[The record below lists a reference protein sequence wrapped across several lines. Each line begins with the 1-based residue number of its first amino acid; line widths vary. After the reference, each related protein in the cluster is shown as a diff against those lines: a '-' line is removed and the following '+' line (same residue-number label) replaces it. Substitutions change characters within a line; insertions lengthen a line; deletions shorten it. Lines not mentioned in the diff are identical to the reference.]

1 MRFVTLEE
9 AKKHLVVEHSDDDLY
24 IESLVDAAEQAIE
37 NYLERPLDEIL
48 VGGYLPAPVRHCV
61 KLYVG
66 TLYATRESVMYTSV
80 NVMPAVALLLHGY
93 KRFR

>member
-24 IESLVDAAEQAIE
+24 IESLVDTAEQAIE

-48 VGGYLPAPVRHCV
+48 VGGYLPAPVKHCI
-61 KLYVG
+61 KLHIG
-66 TLYATRESVMYTSV
+66 TLYATREDLMHTSV
-80 NVMPAVALLLHGY
+80 NVMPDVALLLHGY